1 MQVQWVKFKG
11 RWLMICTRNDIED
24 HVSDIFTD
32 QDSLNHYLNVACKN
46 EAALIALSANP
57 DGYDSL
63 NSLIDGQLQNISY
76 LLKLGADPDAIN
88 FDEAFFLTRDAQS
101 LCIDALRYNI
111 PFLLKIGLE
120 ERFCIGSDAT
130 EDENDKT
137 MVTLLMSRFV
147 DLKIANLSVTIYE
160 HLLRYST
167 KIGKD
172 FFGGM
177 MRLLVAST
185 PRNKEDIGN
194 RENAIRGLI
203 NVSPM
208 IACLSVRNYAH
219 AFKGN
224 NSVESNYTIIREL
237 LSHGADMYSGDQ
249 AFMRP
254 YCDYH
259 IKYLKNEDSVLVL
272 LDKELES
279 VAKAGQ
285 AAFTKGVLYYLARF
299 SDEGFEPYAVAK
311 KYSHI
316 LSESE
321 AFNVL
326 LSASSD
332 KENA

>member
-1 MQVQWVKFKG
+1 
-11 RWLMICTRNDIED
+11 MICTRNDIED
-24 HVSDIFTD
+24 EISGIFID
-32 QDSLNHYLNVACKN
+32 QVSLNHYLNVACKN

-63 NSLIDGQLQNISY
+63 NSLIDSQLQNISY
-76 LLKLGADPDAIN
+76 LLKLGADPDTIN
-88 FDEAFFLTRDAQS
+88 FDEALFLTRDAQS

-130 EDENDKT
+130 EDENDNSL
-137 MVTLLMSRFV
+137 VSLFMSRFV
-147 DLKIANLSVTIYE
+147 DLGIAELSVTIYE
-160 HLLRYST
+160 HLLRYSP
-167 KIGKD
+167 KMGKD
-172 FFGGM
+172 FFCGM
-177 MRLLVAST
+177 MRLLLSST
-185 PRNKEDIGN
+185 ARNREHMRN
-194 RENAIRGLI
+194 RENAMKGLI

-208 IACLSVRNYAH
+208 IACLSVRNYTH
-219 AFKGN
+219 AFTGN

-237 LSHGADMYSGDQ
+237 LAHGADLYSGDQ
-249 AFMRP
+249 AFMKP
-254 YCDYH
+254 YCDNH

-272 LDKELES
+272 LNKELES

-285 AAFTKGVLYYLARF
+285 EAFIKGVLYYLARF
-299 SDEGFEPYAVAK
+299 SDEGFEPYSIAN